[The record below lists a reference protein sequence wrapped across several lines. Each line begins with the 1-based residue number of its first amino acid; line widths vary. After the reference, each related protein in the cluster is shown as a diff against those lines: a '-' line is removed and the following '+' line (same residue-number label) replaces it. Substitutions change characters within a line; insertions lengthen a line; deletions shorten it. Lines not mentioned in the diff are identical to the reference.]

1 MRISNDQSR
10 TWDRGV
16 SDTVGFVL
24 VFGLI
29 TVVIAVVL
37 VGGLAGLENAQQAE
51 QANNVERAFD
61 VLDANV
67 ADVHR
72 DGAPSR
78 STEMRLAG
86 GQLGFGDPTTV
97 RVNNETEFE
106 SRPLVYS
113 NGDTEIVYELGG
125 IIRTDSGRS
134 VMLNEPEYTLHDR
147 RSSVPLLIAT
157 KPSDQTTTSGHQT
170 VLVRTSYQRTE
181 SLHPQTSEN
190 EAVTI
195 AIDSPRVDAWE
206 RYFERQVENHEG
218 GSVERTDDTTVQ
230 YTIDGGET
238 SVSATWIRFRFV

>member
-1 MRISNDQSR
+1 MIDCGR
-10 TWDRGV
+10 DRGV

-51 QANNVERAFD
+51 QNANVERAFD
-61 VLDANV
+61 VLDANI

-97 RVNNETEFE
+97 TVNNETEFE
-106 SRPLVYS
+106 PRPLVYS

-125 IIRTDSGRS
+125 IIRTNSGRS
-134 VMLNEPEYTLHDR
+134 VMLDEPEYTLNDR
-147 RSSVPLLIAT
+147 RSSVPLLITT
-157 KPSDQTTTSGHQT
+157 KPSDQTTISGHQT

-181 SLHPQTSEN
+181 SPHPKSEN
-190 EAVTI
+190 DTI
-195 AIDSPRVDAWE
+195 TISINSSRADAWE
-206 RYFERQVENHEG
+206 QYFERQAENHEV
-218 GSVERTDDTTVQ
+218 GSVQRTGDTTVE
-230 YTIDGGET
+230 YTIDSGET
-238 SVSATWIRFRFV
+238 SVSATWIRFRFI